1 MITSTSNA
9 KVKRLVS
16 LKKKRKARDEEKVF
30 LVEGIRMFREMP
42 LEILREVYMS
52 ETFYRKDKKTAREVL
67 AGSGIVPEIL
77 SDTVF
82 GYVSDTRTHHCAGA
96 SAGSGESGYDPSD
109 GGGRRSDRNR
119 DGQGMCG
126 YL

>member
-42 LEILREVYMS
+42 LEILREVYVS
-52 ETFYRKDKKTAREVL
+52 ETFYRKEGKTAEQVL
-67 AGSGIVPEIL
+67 AGGRIVPQGSVRI
-77 SDTVF
+77 SSCWRICRTRGIWGRSF
-82 GYVSDTRTHHCAGA
+82 GRLRAPV
-96 SAGSGESGYDPSD
+96 
-109 GGGRRSDRNR
+109 
-119 DGQGMCG
+119 
-126 YL
+126 

>member
-52 ETFYRKDKKTAREVL
+52 ETFYRKDKKTARE
-67 AGSGIVPEIL
+67 
-77 SDTVF
+77 D
-82 GYVSDTRTHHCAGA
+82 
-96 SAGSGESGYDPSD
+96 
-109 GGGRRSDRNR
+109 
-119 DGQGMCG
+119 
-126 YL
+126 